1 MTGLSVFRFYGPVR
15 RMQSSEHQPSKMV
28 ELTPTGQK
36 PIVKSSKLSDVC
48 YEIRGPVMRE
58 AERLEEE
65 GHRILKLNIG
75 NPAPFGFH
83 APEEILRDV
92 IHNLP
97 NSQGYENS
105 RGLYSARKAVM
116 QECQKIGVA
125 DVDVDDIFLGNGV
138 SELIV
143 MAMQGLLD
151 DGDEILIPSPDYPLW
166 SAAVRLSGGTPVH
179 YRCDEGSDWQ
189 PDINDIRKKTSRR
202 TRGIVII
209 NPNNPTGAVYERQAL
224 TDVLGW
230 ARQKDLVLFSDEI
243 YSKIVYDDA
252 EHIPLG
258 SLSQDVL
265 TLTFNGLSKAYRVAG
280 FRMGWMVISGP
291 KHRAQDYLEGLNILA
306 SMRLCANVPAQ
317 HAIQTALGGH
327 QSIDDYLRPG
337 GALFEQRN
345 VAYERINAIEGL
357 ECSKPKGAFYLFP
370 RIDTKRFNISDDE
383 KFVLDLLRQE
393 KILVVQGSG
402 FSYPDPD
409 HFRIVFLPGT
419 DELSSAIDRIGHFL
433 QRYRQT

>member
-1 MTGLSVFRFYGPVR
+1 MIDLAPAGR
-15 RMQSSEHQPSKMV
+15 R
-28 ELTPTGQK
+28 

-48 YEIRGPVMRE
+48 YEIRGPVLHE

-105 RGLYSARKAVM
+105 KGLYSARKAVM
-116 QECQKIGVA
+116 QEYQKTGIA
-125 DVDVDDIFLGNGV
+125 DVDVADIFLGNGI

-143 MAMQGLLD
+143 MAMQGLLN
-151 DGDEILIPSPDYPLW
+151 DGDEILIPAPDYPLW
-166 SAAVRLSGGTPVH
+166 TAAARLSGANPVH

-189 PDINDIRKKTSRR
+189 PDINDIREKTNRK
-202 TRGIVII
+202 TRGIVVI

-224 TDVLGW
+224 TDIVGW

-243 YSKIVYDDA
+243 YSKIVYDDV

-258 SLSQDVL
+258 SLSEDVL
-265 TLTFNGLSKAYRVAG
+265 TLTFDGLSKAYRVAG
-280 FRMGWMVISGP
+280 FRMGWMVVSGP
-291 KHRAQDYLEGLNILA
+291 KHRAKDYLEGLNILA

-317 HAIQTALGGH
+317 HAIQTALGGY
-327 QSIDDYLRPG
+327 QSINEYLRPG

-345 VAYERINAIEGL
+345 TAYERVNAIEGL
-357 ECSKPKGAFYLFP
+357 ECTKPKGAFYLFP
-370 RIDTKRFNISDDE
+370 RIDVDRFNISNDE

-402 FSYPDPD
+402 FNHPEPN
-409 HFRIVFLPGT
+409 HFRIVFLPRAE
-419 DELSSAIDRIGHFL
+419 ELTTAIDRIGHFL
-433 QRYRQT
+433 EHYRQT

>member
-1 MTGLSVFRFYGPVR
+1 
-15 RMQSSEHQPSKMV
+15 MQRSEHQPNKMID
-28 ELTPTGQK
+28 LAPAGRR

-48 YEIRGPVMRE
+48 YEIRGPVLHE

-75 NPAPFGFH
+75 NPAAFGFH

-105 RGLYSARKAVM
+105 KGLYSARKAVM
-116 QECQKIGVA
+116 QEYQKTGIA
-125 DVDVDDIFLGNGV
+125 DVDVADIFLGNGI

-143 MAMQGLLD
+143 MAMQGLLN
-151 DGDEILIPSPDYPLW
+151 DGDEILIPAPDYPLW
-166 SAAVRLSGGTPVH
+166 TAAARLSGANPVH

-189 PDINDIRKKTSRR
+189 PDINDIREKTNRK
-202 TRGIVII
+202 TRGIVVI

-224 TDVLGW
+224 TDIVGW

-243 YSKIVYDDA
+243 YSKIVYDDV

-258 SLSQDVL
+258 SLSEDVL
-265 TLTFNGLSKAYRVAG
+265 TLTFDGLSKAYRVAG
-280 FRMGWMVISGP
+280 FRMGWMVVSGP
-291 KHRAQDYLEGLNILA
+291 KHRAKDYLEGLNILA

-317 HAIQTALGGH
+317 HAIQTALGGY
-327 QSIDDYLRPG
+327 QSINEYLRPG

-345 VAYERINAIEGL
+345 TAYERVNAIEGL
-357 ECSKPKGAFYLFP
+357 ECTKPKGAFYLFP
-370 RIDTKRFNISDDE
+370 RIDVDRFNISNDE

-402 FSYPDPD
+402 FNHPEPN
-409 HFRIVFLPGT
+409 HFRIVFLPRAE
-419 DELSSAIDRIGHFL
+419 ELTTAIDRIGHFL
-433 QRYRQT
+433 EHYRQT